1 MLGQEDVFGKF
12 YCSVDDKN
20 RLILPAATKAE
31 HKEEL
36 LVVSRG
42 GATKYIVDREYFDD
56 YVERIRKRLENPLNK
71 SDLDELFELYESLCD
86 MVIKQVRVDASRRIL
101 LTDVLKPN
109 SSAEI
114 TGMGKIL
121 RIDKNKKT
129 RK

>member
-12 YCSVDDKN
+12 YCAVDDKN

-36 LVVSRG
+36 LIVSRG
-42 GATKYIVDREYFDD
+42 GAKYIVDREFFDN
-56 YVERIRKRLENPLNK
+56 YVNNIRKRLENPLNK
-71 SDLDELFELYESLCD
+71 SDINELFELYESLCN
-86 MVIKQVRVDASRRIL
+86 MVIKQVRVDASRRIVM
-101 LTDVLKPN
+101 TDIVKSN
-109 SSAEI
+109 SSVEI

>member
-1 MLGQEDVFGKF
+1 MLGQEDIFGKF

-36 LVVSRG
+36 MIVSMG
-42 GATKYIVDREYFDD
+42 GAKYIVDSSFFTD
-56 YVERIRKRLENPLNK
+56 YVNNIRKRLENPLSKADFN
-71 SDLDELFELYESLCD
+71 ELSKLYESLCD